1 MFKKFQEY
9 TINFFYASGSDS
21 LSFLESIYVILLL
34 TELASPFLWIFVI
47 FKIGFNPVTISWGV
61 STLTYWLTFG
71 LGYYLAKSN
80 PNIDQFKY
88 DEFDLED
95 KRFTLKLSMLL
106 FLHLFSCG
114 IMVVALPFII
124 IIAIFNII
132 FNGITKQVF
141 PDPVKKKTSNELSE
155 EYDSL
160 IKD

>member
-9 TINFFYASGSDS
+9 TIYFFYTSCAGS
-21 LSFLESIYVILLL
+21 LSFFEIIYVILLFA
-34 TELASPFLWIFVI
+34 ELVSPFLWIYAI
-47 FKIGFNPVTISWGV
+47 SKIGFNLVTISWGI
-61 STLTYWLTFG
+61 STLVYWLTFG
-71 LGYYLAKSN
+71 LGDYLAKSKSG
-80 PNIDQFKY
+80 ISQVKY
-88 DEFDLED
+88 DKLSIED
-95 KRFTLKLSMLL
+95 KRFTLKLSMIL

-124 IIAIFNII
+124 IIAIFNVI

-141 PDPVKKKTSNELSE
+141 PDPVKKKTSNELSN